1 MTTRPATFRKATD
14 CAMRGFSACATALA
28 LGLMAWILYVLVREG
43 TPALSCELL
52 THVSKPYGEADGGIA
67 NALLGTA
74 LITGG
79 AAILAI
85 PPALCREERIR
96 YDALS
101 LLCHHQPNGGLPT
114 G

>member
-43 TPALSCELL
+43 APALSCELL
-52 THVSKPYGEADGGIA
+52 THVSKPYGEPGGGIA

-79 AAILAI
+79 AFAM
-85 PPALCREERIR
+85 PPPG
-96 YDALS
+96 S
-101 LLCHHQPNGGLPT
+101 P
-114 G
+114 